1 MQPIPLRAFGACGVA
16 IAAATAAARAQELR
30 LASVLPDGTQV
41 DESPVDVAISGDGD
55 VVAFAVGN
63 GAVLP
68 GPNGNGHVYLKVR
81 STGAIE
87 DPIVTTSGAVSSASA
102 TLGELSGDGRYLA
115 FSSDASDLIVGDTNG
130 KRDLFVRDRV
140 GAVTTRVSVSSAS
153 VEGNDTSNFGRI
165 SSDGRYVAFSS
176 DATNL
181 VTGDG
186 NGKLDVFL
194 RDTQAQTTER
204 VSIGIG
210 GVDANGFSFAL
221 DVSDDG
227 RYVLF
232 SSDASN
238 LVAGDL
244 NGADDLFL
252 HDRTL
257 ATTELI
263 TVSTAGVRSNGT
275 FIIGASMSA
284 DGSLVVFDSNATNL
298 VVGDTNKKY
307 DIFLRDRNA
316 GTTTRISLGSSA
328 EANGDSWDPTISA
341 NGLAIAFESRA
352 KNLSPLDPN
361 GHADIY
367 LHDVPT
373 GTTTLVSLSCD
384 GIVADLECYRARLSA
399 DGLVVGFLGGATNL
413 DPADGNGFRDAFSS
427 DFTNCPIASW
437 SNYGS
442 GWPGTNGVPTLS
454 LSSDPELGSDIDLVI
469 GNSLGA
475 PTLGVVLWG
484 ITPISAPTSLGG
496 TLLVD
501 PLGSFSLTVS
511 QNGSTITESVP
522 YDCTLAGFTLVVQVL
537 EVDPGASKGVSFT
550 KGLELIVGR

>member
-63 GAVLP
+63 GAFLP

>member
-1 MQPIPLRAFGACGVA
+1 MA

-41 DESPVDVAISGDGD
+41 DESPWDVAISGDGD
-55 VVAFAVGN
+55 VVAFAVAN
-63 GAVLP
+63 GAFLP
-68 GPNGNGHVYLKVR
+68 GPNGNSHIYLKVR
-81 STGAIE
+81 STDAIE
-87 DPIVTTSGAVSSASA
+87 DPIVTTTGAISSASA
-102 TLGELSGDGRYLA
+102 ELGELSGDGRYLV
-115 FSSDASDLIVGDTNG
+115 FSSDAGDLVVGDTNG
-130 KRDLFVRDRV
+130 ETDLFVRDRV
-140 GAVTTRVSVSSAS
+140 AAVTTRVSVSSAG
-153 VEGNDTSNFGRI
+153 VQADDTSGFGRI
-165 SSDGRYVAFSS
+165 SADGRYVAFSS
-176 DATNL
+176 YATNL
-181 VTGDG
+181 VAVDG
-186 NGKLDVFL
+186 NGTLDVFL

-204 VSIGIG
+204 ISIGIG
-210 GVDANGFSFAL
+210 GVDANGYSYAL

-232 SSDASN
+232 GSDASN
-238 LVAGDL
+238 LVAGDI
-244 NGADDLFL
+244 NAAYDLFL
-252 HDRTL
+252 YDRTL

-275 FIIGASMSA
+275 TIIGASMTA
-284 DGSLVVFDSNATNL
+284 DGSMVVFDSNATNL
-298 VVGDTNKKY
+298 VSGDANQKF

-316 GTTTRISLGSSA
+316 GTTVRVNRGTNG
-328 EANGDSWDPTISA
+328 ETNGDSWDPTISTD
-341 NGLAIAFESRA
+341 GLAIAFESRA

-384 GIVADLECYRARLSA
+384 GVVADLECYRARLSA

-413 DPADGNGFRDAFSS
+413 DPADANGFRDAFSS

-437 SNYGS
+437 SKYGS
-442 GWPGTNGVPTLS
+442 GWPGTNGVPTIKLNG
-454 LSSDPELGSDIDLVI
+454 DPDLGSDIDLVI

-484 ITPISAPTSLGG
+484 ITQISVPTSLGG

-501 PLGSFSLTVS
+501 PLGSFSLTVNK
-511 QNGSTITESVP
+511 NGSTITESVP
-522 YDCTLAGFTLVVQVL
+522 YDCTLAGFTLDVQVL